1 MTDDE
6 KDTAESQAL
15 GAFTRKVWALE
26 RLAKKQGGYIKLVPA
41 KPTRLKAYA
50 ARLYRA
56 ASRMSFVDLENVTPR
71 PGEVCAFAP
80 SHWSRMPLWDVF
92 DTLKRCRGRLALVV
106 VVGASVRTEAEQV
119 LVRDPVE
126 VARLEV

>member
-1 MTDDE
+1 MTDDDE
-6 KDTAESQAL
+6 AQAESQAL
-15 GAFTRKVWALE
+15 EAFTRKVWALE
-26 RLAKKQGGYIKLVPA
+26 RLAKRQGGYIKLAPA
-41 KPTRLKAYA
+41 SPTPLKAYA

-56 ASRMSFVDLENVTPR
+56 ASRMSFVDLENVTPE

-106 VVGASVRTEAEQV
+106 VVGASARVEAEQV

-126 VARLEV
+126 VARLEM